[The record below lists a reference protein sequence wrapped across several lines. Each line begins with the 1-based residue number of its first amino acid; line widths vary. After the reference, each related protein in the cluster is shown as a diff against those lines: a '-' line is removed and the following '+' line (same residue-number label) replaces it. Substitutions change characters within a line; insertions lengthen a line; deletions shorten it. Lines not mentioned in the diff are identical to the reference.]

1 MKHVAVTGRLVRLVA
16 IALFLVV
23 SAVAVRVQA
32 GGAVALP
39 GAGYDLSWF
48 TIDGGGGTASS
59 EGYALTG
66 TAGQPEPGAA
76 LQGGGYVLIGGFWPG
91 AAAGC
96 RLYLP
101 LVLKSW
107 Q

>member
-1 MKHVAVTGRLVRLVA
+1 MKQAAVTGGLGRLAAL
-16 IALFLVV
+16 ALFLVV
-23 SAVAVRVQA
+23 SAAVVRAQA
-32 GGAVALP
+32 GGAVTLP

-59 EGYALTG
+59 EGYTLTG

>member
-1 MKHVAVTGRLVRLVA
+1 MKHVAVTGRFGRLAA
-16 IALFLVV
+16 IALFLTV

-48 TIDGGGGTASS
+48 TIDSGGGTASS
-59 EGYALTG
+59 GHYTMTG

-76 LQGGGYVLIGGFWPG
+76 LQGGGYVLTGGFWPG

-96 RLYLP
+96 RLYVP
-101 LVLKSW
+101 MVLKSW